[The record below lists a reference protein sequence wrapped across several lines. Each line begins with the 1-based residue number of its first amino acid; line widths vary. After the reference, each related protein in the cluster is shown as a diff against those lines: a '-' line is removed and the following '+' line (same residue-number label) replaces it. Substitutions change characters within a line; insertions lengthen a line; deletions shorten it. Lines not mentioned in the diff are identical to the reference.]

1 MTDTVTDEKLEEVY
15 QKCLAVDEDGFDWL
29 EELNEIA
36 SADAKDDGDY
46 NFWDDIRERRD
57 DGYHNL
63 VRRCQFGGY
72 RRRLPLI
79 ELVKGRILWGG
90 AG

>member
-1 MTDTVTDEKLEEVY
+1 MELNRQNVTNMYHTYYAKERERLHMSESDGHVDDEKLEEVY
-15 QKCLAVDEDGFDWL
+15 QKCIAVDEDGFDWL

-57 DGYHNL
+57 
-63 VRRCQFGGY
+63 
-72 RRRLPLI
+72 
-79 ELVKGRILWGG
+79 
-90 AG
+90 